1 MSVVTPTEATARPA
15 WVTVDLAAVR
25 ANVRSLAGAAAPVPL
40 LVAVKADAYGHGA
53 VPVARAV
60 LEAGATHLGVA
71 TVDEGVALREAGLDA
86 PVVVLSEPAPTAA
99 GVVVAHRL
107 TPFVYTPPGIAALG
121 AAAAAAGVVLPVHLK
136 VDTGMHRVG
145 CRPVD
150 ALALVDAVLEHDHLE
165 LEGVATHLASAD
177 LDDPAVSIAQLD
189 CFDAVLTDVTVRV
202 GHRPTTHAANSAG
215 VLAFP
220 RARYDLVRVG
230 ISVYGLA
237 PAPSFAGR
245 VTLEPALSVHARV
258 SLVKELPAGAAV
270 SYGGRYVLERPGR
283 IVTVPVG
290 YADGVPRDYGL
301 AGGEVLIGGRRHPI
315 AGNVTMDQLMVD
327 VGDAVV
333 EVGDP
338 VVLLG
343 RQGDEEIGAQEWA
356 TKLGTITNEIV
367 TRIGPRLPRR
377 YVDGGP

>member
-1 MSVVTPTEATARPA
+1 MSEATPTEATARPA
-15 WVTVDLAAVR
+15 WVTVDLGAIR
-25 ANVRSLAGAAAPVPL
+25 ANVRALAAVAAPAPL

-53 VPVARAV
+53 APVARAV

-71 TVDEGVALREAGLDA
+71 TVDEGVDLRAAGLDA
-86 PVVVLSEPAPTAA
+86 PIVVLSEPAPAA
-99 GVVVAHRL
+99 APVVVAHRL
-107 TPFVYTPPGIAALG
+107 TPFVYTAPGIAALG
-121 AAAAAAGVVLPVHLK
+121 AAAGAAGVRLPVHLK

-145 CRPVD
+145 CLPAE
-150 ALALVDAVLEHDHLE
+150 ALSLAEAVLADERLE

-177 LDDPAVSIAQLD
+177 LDDASVSVAQLD
-189 CFDAVLTDVTVRV
+189 AFDTVLTEITARV
-202 GHRPTTHAANSAG
+202 GHRPVAHAANSAG

-237 PAPSFAGR
+237 PAPSFVDA
-245 VTLEPALSVHARV
+245 VALTPALSVHARV
-258 SLVKELPAGAAV
+258 SLVKDLPAGAAV
-270 SYGGRYVLERPGR
+270 SYGGRHVLERAGR
-283 IVTVPVG
+283 IATVPVG

-315 AGNVTMDQLMVD
+315 AGTVTMDQLMVD
-327 VGDAVV
+327 VGDADVQ
-333 EVGDP
+333 VGDA

-343 RQGDEEIGAQEWA
+343 RQGDEEVGAQEWA
-356 TKLGTITNEIV
+356 TRLGTITNEIV

-377 YVDGGP
+377 YLGAGS

>member
-25 ANVRSLAGAAAPVPL
+25 ANVAALAALAAPAPL

-53 VPVARAV
+53 VPVSRAV

-71 TVDEGVALREAGLDA
+71 TVEEGLALREAGLDA
-86 PVVVLSEPAPTAA
+86 PVVVLSEPPPGAAPL
-99 GVVVAHRL
+99 VVAHRL
-107 TPFVYTPPGIAALG
+107 TPFVYTAPGIAALG
-121 AAAAAAGVVLPVHLK
+121 AAAEAGGACLPVHLK

-145 CRPVD
+145 CRPAD
-150 ALALVDAVLEHDHLE
+150 ALGLVDAVLAHEHLD
-165 LEGVATHLASAD
+165 LEGIATHLASAD
-177 LDDPAVSIAQLD
+177 LDDPSASVAQLD

-202 GHRPTTHAANSAG
+202 GHRPLTHAANSAG
-215 VLAFP
+215 VMAFP

-237 PAPSFAGR
+237 PAESFLDRAPL
-245 VTLEPALSVHARV
+245 VPALSVHARV
-258 SLVKELPAGAAV
+258 SLVKDLPAGGAV
-270 SYGGRYVLERPGR
+270 SYGGRYVLDRPSR
-283 IVTVPVG
+283 IVTVPLG

-301 AGGEVLIGGRRHPI
+301 SGGEVLIGGRRHSI
-315 AGNVTMDQLMVD
+315 AGIVTMDQLMVD

-333 EVGDP
+333 GVGDD

-367 TRIGPRLPRR
+367 TRIGPRLERR
-377 YVDGGP
+377 YLDGRR